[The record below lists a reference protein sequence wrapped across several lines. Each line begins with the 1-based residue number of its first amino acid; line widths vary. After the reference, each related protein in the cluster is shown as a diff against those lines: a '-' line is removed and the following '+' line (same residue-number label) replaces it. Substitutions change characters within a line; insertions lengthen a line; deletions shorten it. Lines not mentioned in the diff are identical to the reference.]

1 MFEFGKKGGPD
12 SPGDTPPTASEA
24 ARREAP
30 DMSTSPPKP
39 QATPGTAGRREAAII
54 GPSIQIDGDLRG
66 QEDLLVEGEVNGTIQ
81 LRNNSLTI
89 GGQGKVMA
97 DVYAKEINVEGFVEG
112 DLFSSERIVI
122 RKSAQVRGNI
132 TSPRVTLEDGARFK
146 GSIEMDSAAVEAA
159 LGKGQGPSPG
169 APRPAVTP
177 APRASAPEPREPA
190 GPVSGGT
197 VRSGAAS

>member
-12 SPGDTPPTASEA
+12 SPGDTPPTASET

-30 DMSTSPPKP
+30 DMSTPPPKP
-39 QATPGTAGRREAAII
+39 QPTPGTAGRREAATI

-89 GGQGKVMA
+89 GAQGKVMA
-97 DVYAKEINVEGFVEG
+97 DVFAKEINIEGFVEG
-112 DLFSSERIVI
+112 DLFSSERVVV

-132 TSPRVTLEDGARFK
+132 TAPRVSLEDGARFK

-159 LGKGQGPSPG
+159 LGKSQGANAG
-169 APRPAVTP
+169 APRPAVTA
-177 APRASAPEPREPA
+177 APKTSAPEPREPA
-190 GPVSGGT
+190 GPVPGGT
-197 VRSGAAS
+197 LRSGAAS